1 MNITEILVLLI
12 ASVPISIW
20 DFDFCKKY
28 DGWHTINI
36 QDDIISNNKIE
47 ICKSARDKEFALAH
61 ELGHQYWFVGLSL
74 WERNEYRKL
83 FESSKENDFYTD
95 YSKTNA
101 IEDFS
106 DNFALIVQN
115 KKINKWEIHKQKTD
129 FIKKTFK

>member
-83 FESSKENDFYTD
+83 FESSKENDFYRD

>member
-1 MNITEILVLLI
+1 MLKEIILLLLTTTPITIG
-12 ASVPISIW
+12 
-20 DFDFCKKY
+20 DFEFCKKY

-61 ELGHQYWFVGLSL
+61 ELGHQYWHLGISV
-74 WERNEYRKL
+74 WEREAYRKL
-83 FESSKENDFYTD
+83 FTTETYFYRD
-95 YSKTNA
+95 YSKTSV

-106 DNFALIVQN
+106 DNFALIVLKRAPDN
-115 KKINKWEIHKQKTD
+115 RKID

>member
-47 ICKSARDKEFALAH
+47 ICKSARDKEFTLAH
-61 ELGHQYWFVGLSL
+61 ELGHQYWHVWLSL
-74 WERNEYRKL
+74 LERNEYRKL
-83 FESSKENDFYTD
+83 FESSKENDFYRY
-95 YSKTNA
+95 YSKTNV

-115 KKINKWEIHKQKTD
+115 KKINKWEIYKQKTD